1 MYELELECTNTTHT
15 DTAHRT
21 YININIENN
30 TSNVCKPGK
39 RGVMLGKG
47 EVIVS
52 KSEYSTLQSGFVLDL
67 VWIFKIYKRTHSQ
80 VMVLVCILIALV
92 YLISCAISTF
102 NKNHLLIKINPL
114 FNTIIT

>member
-52 KSEYSTLQSGFVLDL
+52 KSEYSTLQSGFVLD
-67 VWIFKIYKRTHSQ
+67 F
-80 VMVLVCILIALV
+80 
-92 YLISCAISTF
+92 
-102 NKNHLLIKINPL
+102 
-114 FNTIIT
+114 